1 MGTLERVFHSVLFE
15 VLAVTLSIAGLA
27 IFTDH
32 DVASLSGTMIV
43 IASIAM
49 VWNYAFNWVFDLYV
63 KGDKTKRTFS
73 MRIFHVSLFEAGLLV
88 LTIPVMAYFLSVSLW
103 NAFLMDLG
111 VTIFIT
117 IYAFLFNLSYDHI
130 RSAVM
135 QRRANNV
142 VVNSAM

>member
-1 MGTLERVFHSVLFE
+1 MRAVERVFHSVSFE
-15 VLAVTLSIAGLA
+15 VIAVTLSIAGLA
-27 IFTDH
+27 AFTEH
-32 DVASLSGTMIV
+32 DIAALSGTMIV
-43 IASIAM
+43 IASVAM

-73 MRIFHVSLFEAGLLV
+73 MRLFHVILFEAGLLV
-88 LTIPVMAYFLSVSLW
+88 LTIPIMAYLLSVSLW

-130 RSAVM
+130 RAAII
-135 QRRANNV
+135 QRRACNNQV
-142 VVNSAM
+142 